1 MLGLGN
7 SIVSGA
13 ALGDLASE
21 IAAGNLA
28 VLPSIEHWFKYN
40 TGITHNAGSPDFK
53 VTQWDD
59 QISSKH
65 WLASADH
72 PVYDSTTGA
81 LKFNGASKVMIT
93 TDGTTADIELDGNF
107 AVYLRIKFATT
118 PSSSDIFFKDA
129 SSSNNFLRAN
139 SATVIRAKITSG
151 SLNWTVPTMG
161 TSAYH
166 NIGIERS
173 GSDVR
178 VYLDGTESETGAITA
193 SNTWNID
200 TLKGGLDDLFK
211 TLIIVKGEALT
222 ADTRPALNTYLDT
235 L

>member
-7 SIVSGA
+7 SIVSGV

-28 VLPSIEHWFKYN
+28 VLPNIEHWFKYN
-40 TGITHNAGSPDFK
+40 TGITFDSGDNNK
-53 VTQWDD
+53 VSQWTD
-59 QISSKH
+59 QINTKH
-65 WLASADH
+65 WVASADE
-72 PVYDSTTGA
+72 PVYDAASGA
-81 LKFNGASKVMIT
+81 LKFNGTAKVMIT
-93 TDGTTADIELDGNF
+93 TDGTSADIELDGDF
-107 AVYLRIKFATT
+107 AVYVRIKFATT
-118 PSSSDIFFKDA
+118 PNTADVFFKDT

-151 SLNWTVPTMG
+151 ALNWTVGTMG

-173 GSDVR
+173 GTAVR

-200 TLKGGLDDLFK
+200 TLKGGNSDFFK
-211 TLIIVKGEALT
+211 TLIIVKGSALS
-222 ADTRPALNTYLDT
+222 DVTRPALNTYLNS